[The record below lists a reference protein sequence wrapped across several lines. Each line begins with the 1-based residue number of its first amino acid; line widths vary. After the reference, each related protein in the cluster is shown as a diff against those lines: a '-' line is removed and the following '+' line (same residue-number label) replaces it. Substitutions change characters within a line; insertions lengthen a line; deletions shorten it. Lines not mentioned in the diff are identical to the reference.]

1 MKFNLY
7 KKFAVLIVGLTVSA
21 GTAYADVKI
30 KSRQTTSGQTME
42 NTVLIKGKR
51 QRTEMMNGAM
61 ISIMQCDLRR
71 DLQIMPQTKTYQV
84 SLFDTVNA
92 ATNNQTVDVKSTPV
106 TKGGTVTTTVTSKD
120 TGERKQMFGYTAKH
134 IITTMETDSSPD
146 ACNLTKSK
154 MQFDGW
160 YIDAEFA
167 LECAQNRYS
176 NYQKPVTGGCQ
187 DKTEFK
193 TVGTAKRGYPVLEK
207 MTLFDENGKAT
218 MTMETEVVE
227 LSKATLDAAL
237 FDIPAGYTEAK
248 DVASMYA
255 AMANNAMKSGNDSVE
270 MPNDANNSS
279 QNSGMSQNIKN
290 LAQNKS
296 NTSAEVSQKKEGTVR
311 IGMANVKTSAVGEGI
326 NPQELAG
333 AIQSTL
339 GEYLKGSK
347 VELVSLET
355 KLASA
360 IESEAKE
367 KQCDFVLYATVS
379 HKKGG
384 GGFGMFKAIA
394 PVLSN
399 VVPMAGAAGGMAGA
413 VAGSVA
419 SSAIYTASGATAN
432 VKPKDELTLDV
443 KLQNGTTVALTK
455 QYKGKAKSGGEDI
468 ISPMIEQLAQA
479 IIDTVAK

>member
-1 MKFNLY
+1 
-7 KKFAVLIVGLTVSA
+7 
-21 GTAYADVKI
+21 
-30 KSRQTTSGQTME
+30 
-42 NTVLIKGKR
+42 
-51 QRTEMMNGAM
+51 
-61 ISIMQCDLRR
+61 
-71 DLQIMPQTKTYQV
+71 
-84 SLFDTVNA
+84 
-92 ATNNQTVDVKSTPV
+92 
-106 TKGGTVTTTVTSKD
+106 
-120 TGERKQMFGYTAKH
+120 
-134 IITTMETDSSPD
+134 
-146 ACNLTKSK
+146 

-167 LECAQNRYS
+167 LECAQNRYG

-187 DKTEFK
+187 DKFEMK
-193 TVGTAKRGYPVLEK
+193 TVGAVKKGYPVLEK
-207 MTLFDENGKAT
+207 MTMFEDKGKAT

-248 DVASMYA
+248 DAASMYT
-255 AMANNAMKSGNDSVE
+255 AMANNAMKNGGDSVN
-270 MPNDANNSS
+270 MSNGGDNSS
-279 QNSGMSQNIKN
+279 QNSGMSQNLKN

-296 NTSAEVSQKKEGTVR
+296 NASTEVSQKKEGTVR
-311 IGMANVKTSAVGEGI
+311 IGMAGVKTGAVGEGI
-326 NPQELAG
+326 NPQDLAG
-333 AIQSTL
+333 AIQNTL

-347 VELVSLET
+347 VELVPLEA

-360 IESEAKE
+360 IEGEARE
-367 KQCDFVLYATVS
+367 KQCDFILYATVS

-384 GGFGMFKAIA
+384 GGFGMFKTIA

-419 SSAIYTASGATAN
+419 STAISTAAGATSN
-432 VKPKDELTLDV
+432 VKPKDEITLAI
-443 KLQNGTTVALTK
+443 KLQNGSAVALTK

-468 ISPMIEQLAQA
+468 ISPLIEQLAQA